1 MAGTKGNSGR
11 KKGVPNKRTQS
22 VIDQLEAL
30 GCDPIEGIATIAK
43 LSMAADDYVTALN
56 AFKDLAQY
64 VAPKRKSIEMTTH
77 VTYEDRLRS
86 MSEDELNEELR
97 GMEIDPAN
105 LQ

>member
-1 MAGTKGNSGR
+1 MAGNNGNGR
-11 KKGVPNKRTQS
+11 KKGTPNKKTQS
-22 VIDQLEAL
+22 IIDQLAAL
-30 GCDPIEGIATIAK
+30 DCDPIEGIATIAK
-43 LSMAADDYVTALN
+43 LSMEAEDYATALN

-77 VTYEDRLRS
+77 VTYEDQLRN
-86 MSEDELNEELR
+86 MTQEELNEELR

>member
-43 LSMAADDYVTALN
+43 ESMDAKDYVTALN

-64 VAPKRKSIEMTTH
+64 VAPKRKSIEVNTH
-77 VTYEDRLRS
+77 VTFEEHLHG
-86 MSEDELNEELR
+86 MSEEELDAELR
-97 GMEIDPAN
+97 GLKIDPAN

>member
-43 LSMAADDYVTALN
+43 ESMEAKDYATALN
-56 AFKDLAQY
+56 AYKDLAQY

>member
-30 GCDPIEGIATIAK
+30 DCDPIEGIATIAK
-43 LSMAADDYVTALN
+43 FSMEAKDYITALN

-64 VAPKRKSIEMTTH
+64 VAPKRKSIEMNTH
-77 VTYEDRLRS
+77 VTFEERLQH
-86 MSEDELNEELR
+86 MTEDELDQELR
-97 GMEIDPAN
+97 GYSIDPAK
-105 LQ
+105 L

>member
-1 MAGTKGNSGR
+1 MAGNNGNGR
-11 KKGVPNKRTQS
+11 KKGVPNKRTQG

-30 GCDPIEGIATIAK
+30 DCDPIAGMATIAK
-43 LSMAADDYVTALN
+43 ESMEAKDYATALN
-56 AFKDLAQY
+56 AFKILAEY

-77 VTYEDRLRS
+77 VTYEDRVRS